1 MKDEGELCMTKV
13 LVVEDDLALSDV
25 LVFTLLR
32 AGFEVTPVYDGE
44 AALVAWENQTPDLLV
59 LDLNLPKLDGLSV
72 CRRIRASGG
81 PQAATPIIIL
91 SVRSADDAIV
101 TGLDVGA
108 DDYVVKPFSPTQL
121 VARIR
126 AVLRRANVPAVVGN
140 LSVSGLLLERSRS
153 QVQVGE
159 AEPVRLTPLEVKLL
173 ETLMINAGQVMTAD
187 LLINSVWGQDQGD
200 RAMLKQLVYRLRSKL
215 ENAAA
220 LEIPIETIP
229 GVGYVLNVEG

>member
-1 MKDEGELCMTKV
+1 MTKV
-13 LVVEDDLALSDV
+13 LLVEDDLALSDV
-25 LVFTLLR
+25 LVFTLRR
-32 AGFEVTPVYDGE
+32 AGFEVVPVYDGE
-44 AALVAWENQTPDLLV
+44 AALAAWESQVPELLV

-72 CRRIRASGG
+72 CRRIRASSG

-126 AVLRRANVPAVVGN
+126 AVLRRAHVPAVAGN
-140 LSVSGLLLERSRS
+140 LNVSGMLLERSRS

-173 ETLMINAGQVMTAD
+173 ETLMINAGQVMTVD
-187 LLINSVWGQDQGD
+187 LLINAVWGQDQGD

-215 ENAAA
+215 ESVGNQPV
-220 LEIPIETIP
+220 PIETIP
-229 GVGYVLNVEG
+229 GVGYVLNVEVAPG

>member
-1 MKDEGELCMTKV
+1 M
-13 LVVEDDLALSDV
+13 
-25 LVFTLLR
+25 LVFTFRR
-32 AGFEVTPVYDGE
+32 AGFEVLAVYDGE
-44 AALVAWENQTPDLLV
+44 AALAVWESQSPDLLV

-72 CRRIRASGG
+72 CRRIRASSG

-126 AVLRRANVPAVVGN
+126 AVLRRAHVPTVAGN
-140 LSVSGLLLERSRS
+140 LNVSGLLLERSRS
-153 QVQVGE
+153 QVQVGD

-173 ETLMINAGQVMTAD
+173 ETLMINAGQVMTVD
-187 LLINSVWGQDQGD
+187 LLINAVWGQDQGD

-215 ENAAA
+215 ESVGSQP
-220 LEIPIETIP
+220 IPIETIP
-229 GVGYVLNVEG
+229 GVGYVLNMEAAPGH